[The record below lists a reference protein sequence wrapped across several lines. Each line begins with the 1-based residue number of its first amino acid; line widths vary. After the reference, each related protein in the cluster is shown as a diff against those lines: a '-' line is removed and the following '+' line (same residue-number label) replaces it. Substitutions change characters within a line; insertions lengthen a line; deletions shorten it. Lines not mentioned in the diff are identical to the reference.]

1 MSFLL
6 NMASKF
12 LPAIAG
18 IASRAIPAISS
29 AIAVGKNVIPKIAGA
44 VGKAQQVYQTAKA
57 VGKGLQGVGKVVA
70 PDLTQKVENTFNRK
84 MIGNKSIADV
94 VNYGEKG
101 LAGAAKITDQAKG
114 IFANIPS

>member
-18 IASRAIPAISS
+18 IASRAIPGLTS
-29 AIAVGKNVIPKIAGA
+29 AIAVGKQIIPHIAGA
-44 VGKAQQVYQTAKA
+44 VGKAQQIYQGAKA
-57 VGKGLQGVGKVVA
+57 VGKTIGSIGKSIA
-70 PDLTQKVENTFNRK
+70 PDLAKKVEDTFNK
-84 MIGNKSIADV
+84 KIVGNKSIADV

-101 LAGAAKITDQAKG
+101 LAGAAKLTDQSKG
-114 IFANIPS
+114 VFANIPS

>member
-18 IASRAIPAISS
+18 IASRAIPGLSS
-29 AIAVGKNVIPKIAGA
+29 AIAVGKNVLPQVAGA
-44 VGKAQQVYQTAKA
+44 VGKANQIFQTAKA
-57 VGKGLQGVGKVVA
+57 VGKTIHGVGKVIA
-70 PDLTQKVENTFNRK
+70 PGLTQKVEDTFNK
-84 MIGNKSIADV
+84 KLVGNKSIADV

-101 LAGAAKITDQAKG
+101 LAGATKITDQAKG
-114 IFANIPS
+114 VFANIPS